1 MTSSKLLNIRSFIT
15 LMLKEKVAHLDAF
28 KMQSNFQSVFVLI
41 FIVFIGRST
50 ANVFTEEEEIRI
62 KSYIDTMMLC
72 QNVTGNDSKENIIY
86 F

>member
-1 MTSSKLLNIRSFIT
+1 MF
-15 LMLKEKVAHLDAF
+15 KEKVVHLDAF

>member
-1 MTSSKLLNIRSFIT
+1 MF
-15 LMLKEKVAHLDAF
+15 KEKVVHLDAF

-62 KSYIDTMMLC
+62 KSYIDIMMLC